1 LSIILIMRIIR
12 FLVVLL
18 LFVGFSS
25 PILVAQN
32 EMFKQKKER
41 KKMWKR
47 SKNRRKNRE
56 AYNPYLERKAK
67 NKPSARMAR
76 GEKKELRRQKRL
88 AKKQMKRGKK
98 AVND

>member
-1 LSIILIMRIIR
+1 MRIIR

-18 LFVGFSS
+18 LLVGFSS